1 MKKIILLLTVLT
13 LGVIACDKNE
23 LGMDMDGSSIKPIEN
38 VVAKS
43 EASDEDIYSVVDMIL
58 NGTYY
63 PSKKGQAGIT
73 GKGNDYVK
81 VYVFSDNSMDYLIL
95 NDETNDDLCVDAAVT
110 PFDMFFDNSAG
121 DGSVLTVE
129 APEGTV
135 RLSLTGDFAGFFDAG
150 LNSIRQYDSATDTA
164 VSVDFDSDNAV
175 TFN

>member
-1 MKKIILLLTVLT
+1 MKKLLLLAVLA
-13 LGVIACDKNE
+13 LGVVACDKNE
-23 LGMDMDGSSIKPIEN
+23 LGDMNSSSINAPIEN

-43 EASDEDIYSVVDMIL
+43 EASEEDIYNVVDMIL
-58 NGTYY
+58 NGTYST
-63 PSKKGQAGIT
+63 SKKGQAGIT
-73 GKGNDYVK
+73 GKSGDYVK
-81 VYVFSDNSMDYLIL
+81 VYVFSQDSKDYLIL
-95 NDETNDDLCVDAAVT
+95 NDESNDDLCVDDAVT

-164 VSVDFDSDNAV
+164 VSVDFDADNAV
-175 TFN
+175 TFGN

>member
-1 MKKIILLLTVLT
+1 MKKLLYIFT
-13 LGVIACDKNE
+13 LALLVVACDKNYDE
-23 LGMDMDGSSIKPIEN
+23 QFEEIA
-38 VVAKS
+38 VVAP
-43 EASDEDIYSVVDMIL
+43 EVDATQDGISDEAIYSIVDDIL
-58 NGTYY
+58 NGTYS
-63 PSKKGQAGIT
+63 PSKKGNAASA

-95 NDETNDDLCVDAAVT
+95 TDETNDDLCVDAAVT

-135 RLSLTGDFAGFFDAG
+135 RLSLNGDFAGFFDAG
-150 LNSIRQYDSATDTA
+150 LNSIRQYDSSTDTA
-164 VSVDFDSDNAV
+164 VSVDFDADNSV